1 MPGKLISRSNLRQTL
16 SAHQA
21 EFTVLLFRFLQ
32 AFAGLVTLILI
43 GLFLTPQ
50 EQGIYYTFASVAAI
64 QTILDMGLAVVLV
77 QLAAHKFLGLS
88 WQRQGG
94 IGGEQASSFLAF
106 VKSAVIWYGLA
117 SLIFLLIYPLG
128 LMFFAGNADI
138 QGLDVQWQLVWGC
151 LVLFTALN
159 LLLQPFLS
167 VTEGSGLVIATYRLR
182 LLQTVLGAGAAW
194 CAFVAGHGL
203 YAVFMMPL
211 MAVIVTSTWLLCRK
225 RDFLL
230 SIFLSRLQ
238 GFSWRQ
244 EVWPLQWKLG
254 VSWICGYFL
263 TQLYTPILF
272 KTQGAVVA
280 GQMGLSITIINMIG
294 LIALSMMTAKVPRL
308 TQLASSGQ
316 SFVLYQLFRKGLFS
330 SLLLF
335 GLGGLPLLAIL
346 YFLADTEYH
355 VRFLPW
361 GQFVILMLA
370 IMAANVVNAL
380 AMFFRAYRQERLM
393 WLYVLNALLASG
405 LAYLVAPGWGS
416 AGIVS
421 TLFLVNVFLI
431 LPVAL
436 VIWIKFRHRLMQP

>member
-1 MPGKLISRSNLRQTL
+1 MPGQLITRFNLLL
-16 SAHQA
+16 SLRAHQA
-21 EFTVLLFRFLQ
+21 EVTVLLFRFLQ
-32 AFAGLVTLILI
+32 AFAGLITLILI

-77 QLAAHKFLGLS
+77 QLSAHKFLGLS
-88 WQRQGG
+88 WEKQGG
-94 IGGEQASSFLAF
+94 VGGEHAPHFLAF
-106 VKSAVIWYGLA
+106 VKSAVRWYGVA
-117 SLIFLLIYPLG
+117 FLIFLLIYPLG
-128 LMFFAGNADI
+128 LVFFAGSADI
-138 QGLDVQWQLVWGC
+138 EHLEANWQAVWGC
-151 LVLFTALN
+151 LVLFTGLN

-167 VTEGSGLVIATYRLR
+167 VTEGSGQVVATYRLR
-182 LLQTVLGAGAAW
+182 LLQTISGAAAAW
-194 CAFVAGHGL
+194 IAFASGHGL

-211 MAVIVTSTWLLCRK
+211 MAVLITVAWLLISK
-225 RDFLL
+225 RTLLL
-230 SIFLSRLQ
+230 SIFQSQLH
-238 GFSWRQ
+238 GFSWRE

-294 LIALSMMTAKVPRL
+294 LIALSTMTAKVPRL
-308 TQLASSGQ
+308 GQLAATGQ
-316 SFVLYQLFRKGLFS
+316 QVELDQLFRKGMLS
-330 SLLLF
+330 SLMLF
-335 GLGGLPLLAIL
+335 GMGGLPLLAIL

-361 GQFVILMLA
+361 GQFVILMGAML
-370 IMAANVVNAL
+370 AANVVNAL

-393 WLYVLNALLASG
+393 WLYVLNALLASS
-405 LAYLVAPGWGS
+405 LAYLVAPSWGS

-421 TLFLVNVFLI
+421 TLFLVNVLLV
-431 LPVAL
+431 LPVAT
-436 VIWIKFRHRLMQP
+436 VIWLKFRFRLMPT

>member
-1 MPGKLISRSNLRQTL
+1 MSGKLITRTSLLQIL

-21 EFTVLLFRFLQ
+21 EFTVLLFRVLQ
-32 AFAGLVTLILI
+32 AVAGLVTLILI
-43 GLFLTPQ
+43 GIFLTPQ

-77 QLAAHKFLGLS
+77 QLSAHKFLGLS
-88 WQRQGG
+88 WEKQGG
-94 IGGEQASSFLAF
+94 IRGEHALGFLAF
-106 VKSAVIWYGLA
+106 FKSAVIWYGVATLV
-117 SLIFLLIYPLG
+117 FLLIYPVG
-128 LMFFAGNADI
+128 LIFFAESA
-138 QGLDVQWQLVWGC
+138 DVQDLSVNWQGVWAG

-159 LLLQPFLS
+159 LFLQPFLS
-167 VTEGSGLVIATYRLR
+167 VNEGSGQVVATYRLR
-182 LLQTVLGAGAAW
+182 LLQTLLGAGAAW
-194 CAFVAGHGL
+194 AAFLAGHGL
-203 YAVFMMPL
+203 YAVFMMPV
-211 MAVIVTSTWLLCRK
+211 MAVIVTTTWLLCRK
-225 RDFLL
+225 RDWLL
-230 SIFLSRLQ
+230 SLFQSRLQ

-294 LIALSMMTAKVPRL
+294 LIALSTMTAKVPRL
-308 TQLASSGQ
+308 GQLASNGQ
-316 SFVLYQLFRKGLFS
+316 WLELDQLFRKGLFS

-335 GLGGLPLLAIL
+335 SVGGLSLLVIL

-361 GQFVILMLA
+361 GQFVILMIA
-370 IMAANVVNAL
+370 ILAANVVNAL

-393 WLYVLNALLASG
+393 WLYVLNALLASSFS
-405 LAYLVAPGWGS
+405 YLVAPSWGS

-421 TLFLVNVFLI
+421 TLFLVNTLLV
-431 LPVAL
+431 LPVAV
-436 VIWIKFRHRLMQP
+436 VIWIKFRLRLMRP